1 MAKCK
6 YSGCIFF
13 PRRDAKEVAKLLAT
27 YFHFLSIKKI
37 IKKLSLT
44 TKRREDRKEKG
55 KEWKKEKNH
64 KHTHYGNFFFAIM
77 FVIFKIY

>member
-64 KHTHYGNFFFAIM
+64 NKHTLR
-77 FVIFKIY
+77 VIFSAILLVISKIK